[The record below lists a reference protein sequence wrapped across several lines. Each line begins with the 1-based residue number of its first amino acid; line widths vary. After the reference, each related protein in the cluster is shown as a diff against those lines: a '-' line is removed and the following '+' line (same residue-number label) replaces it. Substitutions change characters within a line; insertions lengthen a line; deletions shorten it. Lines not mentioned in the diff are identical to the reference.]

1 MLVVAENK
9 IFKFLSLTVV
19 AVMVAFLLF
28 VLMYMLIRPSDDL
41 EKLDSTHTYLN
52 FVRVDNSEDDLS
64 TKKRRPPKEP
74 PPPEKPPETP
84 QMDQQIVDVSANLS
98 MNMPSIGVPIN
109 SGDGPFLGTLS
120 QGEGLAGFDTDVIP
134 VVRVPPVYPRAA
146 KQAKIQGFVTME
158 VTINPDG
165 TVSGAKVI
173 EAKPPR
179 LFNQSAIAAIKRWK
193 FRPKIENGAPQ
204 AQKAKQTIEFKLNK

>member
-9 IFKFLSLTVV
+9 IFKVLSLTVV

-28 VLMYMLIRPSDDL
+28 VLMYMLIRPSGDL

-84 QMDQQIVDVSANLS
+84 QIDQQIVDVSANLS

-134 VVRVPPVYPRAA
+134 VVRVP
-146 KQAKIQGFVTME
+146 
-158 VTINPDG
+158 NPDG